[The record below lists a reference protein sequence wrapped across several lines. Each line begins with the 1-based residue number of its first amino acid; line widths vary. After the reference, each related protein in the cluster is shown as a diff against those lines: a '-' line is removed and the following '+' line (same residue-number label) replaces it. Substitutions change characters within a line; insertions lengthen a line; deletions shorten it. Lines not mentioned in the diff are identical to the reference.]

1 MIPYT
6 LVLTIGSEGG
16 ILEVYLLDSHY
27 YAVSHVSA
35 LPGYDQPRKSTCTSR
50 IYDSSDSFVGLL
62 VKLDCH
68 NWHELYPLFCH
79 SDYLE
84 TLLEEKRIRDANARW
99 PANRNVDGWRRD
111 LGLRS

>member
-1 MIPYT
+1 MNPYT

-35 LPGYDQPRKSTCTSR
+35 LPGYDEPRKSTCTAR
-50 IYDSSDSFVGLL
+50 IYDSSDSFDGLL
-62 VKLDCH
+62 VKLDRY

-79 SDYLE
+79 SDYVE
-84 TLLEEKRIRDANARW
+84 SLLLGKSTRDENARW
-99 PANRNVDGWRRD
+99 SPSMNVEDWRQR
-111 LGLRS
+111 LGLPI